1 MGGRMV
7 RLSGLAAL
15 LLIAGAPCLVLPE
28 RQVLCAG
35 VVAAAICAGGLLLP
49 SLGLATAG
57 AVLAVLVFSVALL
70 VASAANAV
78 MAAMLMGI
86 AVLMLLDATH
96 FLQQFNRSAI
106 TRGVMCTHLGQLGVT
121 ILVSVLAVGMLAVV
135 SDAFWLGLDA
145 ALRPAVAAA
154 GGILV
159 VLAILRATIR

>member
-1 MGGRMV
+1 MV
-7 RLSGLAAL
+7 RLSGITAL
-15 LLIAGAPCLVLPE
+15 LLIAGVPCLVLPE
-28 RQVLCAG
+28 RHVLGAG
-35 VVAAAICAGGLLLP
+35 VVAAAICAGGLLMP

-78 MAAMLMGI
+78 MAAMLMGVAI
-86 AVLMLLDATH
+86 LVLLDATH
-96 FLQQFNRSAI
+96 FHQRFSRSAI
-106 TRGVMCTHLGQLGVT
+106 TPGVVRAHLGQLGATV
-121 ILVSVLAVGMLAVV
+121 LVSVLAAGALAVM

-159 VLAILRATIR
+159 VLAIVRATAR

>member
-1 MGGRMV
+1 MV

-15 LLIAGAPCLVLPE
+15 LLIAGTPWLVMPE
-28 RQVLCAG
+28 RHVLGSG

-70 VASAANAV
+70 AASAPNSV

-96 FLQQFNRSAI
+96 FQQRFSRSAI
-106 TRGVMCTHLGQLGVT
+106 TTGVMRAHLGQLGAA
-121 ILVSVLAVGMLAVV
+121 ILVSVLAVVVLAVM

-159 VLAILRATIR
+159 VLAILRATTR